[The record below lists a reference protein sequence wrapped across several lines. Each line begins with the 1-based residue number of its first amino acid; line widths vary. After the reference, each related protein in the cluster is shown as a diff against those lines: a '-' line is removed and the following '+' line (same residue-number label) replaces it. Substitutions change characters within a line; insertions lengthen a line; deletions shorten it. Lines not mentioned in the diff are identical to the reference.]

1 MKQFI
6 LQEGFAS
13 VQEAQA
19 GITRLFKKASKEG
32 KFYRIM
38 RNQEPLGIL
47 VPNKMWI
54 GLVEQLDG
62 LPSIYK

>member
-13 VQEAQA
+13 VQEAHA
-19 GITRLFKKASKEG
+19 GITRLFKKASKEK

-38 RNQEPLGIL
+38 RNQEPLGVL
-47 VPNKMWI
+47 VPNDMWI
-54 GLVEQLDG
+54 ELVKQLDN
-62 LPSIYK
+62 SS